1 MVELT
6 NFVTAAKTIVLQ
18 VSGGFIALSQFDFI
32 HDTLTHIENMKG
44 QMFVTGS
51 GFYRLRLHQLL
62 VCTTFTTWL
71 NLKQMFG
78 TGTIFVVAGG
88 DSFG

>member
-1 MVELT
+1 
-6 NFVTAAKTIVLQ
+6 
-18 VSGGFIALSQFDFI
+18 
-32 HDTLTHIENMKG
+32 MKG
-44 QMFVTGS
+44 QMVVTGS
-51 GFYRLRLHQLL
+51 GFNRLRLHQLL

-78 TGTIFVVAGG
+78 TGTIFFVVGG